1 MKLGLI
7 VSSEYWMIEYM
18 LILLN
23 IHLPKAIFIQLL
35 MVKIFFWKK
44 AYLSNKSGVRS
55 CSKIFWQNY

>member
-44 AYLSNKSGVRS
+44 LTCLTKVE
-55 CSKIFWQNY
+55 